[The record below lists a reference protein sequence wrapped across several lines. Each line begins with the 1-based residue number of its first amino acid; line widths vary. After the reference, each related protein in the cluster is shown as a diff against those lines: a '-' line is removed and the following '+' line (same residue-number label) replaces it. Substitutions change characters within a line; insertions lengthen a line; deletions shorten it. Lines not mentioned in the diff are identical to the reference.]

1 MHRGLVWLALVD
13 LGRAWPRPSLAA
25 LAIAPAVLAV
35 AFFAGQIELRRAEVL
50 AGYEAAGA
58 ATFVAQL
65 SGIAD
70 DQMDSL
76 ADSVRALGGVGSA
89 EAPYSGIG
97 AAIVADTSFLV
108 FRNEQQQEYLG
119 ARTTV
124 LGVDPNFDLARDY
137 YVNFHDLNPKAPE
150 TVLGMPLLSTGGVAR
165 APNPSEILVASGV
178 ADYVG
183 VQPGAEAIVELVYT
197 GDKEP
202 IVHRF
207 DGIRLSG
214 TFDLVGPDQGR
225 FDPFWRFNAR
235 GRDVL
240 TVRPEDAA
248 TGPTSLP
255 ILLNIEVFRSFLS
268 SIRDELARRGVAP
281 VRLPG
286 RDQLVVRANAIGDV
300 PAAEAAVERVLRERG
315 LGEGCGGQSSRSFC
329 LRLPEKNNFR
339 MALEEQNKLGTGG
352 AFFVALL
359 LALLAIGTAGLQVQT
374 VISRWR
380 DYGVLQAL
388 GFTPGQIL
396 LYYGLQFVL
405 VLTGGVT
412 IAALVSLLLPS
423 WSAVSLITAASLAGA
438 AAGIAALPV
447 LLWPLWRP
455 PAELLRDTA

>member
-1 MHRGLVWLALVD
+1 VHRGLVWLALVD
-13 LGRAWPRPSLAA
+13 LGRAWPRPGLAA

-35 AFFAGQIELRRAEVL
+35 AFFASQVELRRAEVL
-50 AGYEAAGA
+50 ASYEAAGA
-58 ATFVAQL
+58 ATFVVQL

-70 DQMDSL
+70 DEMDSL
-76 ADSVRALGGVGSA
+76 AGSVRAIGSVSSV

-97 AAIVADTSFLV
+97 AEIVADTSFLV

-119 ARTTV
+119 ARTSV
-124 LGVDPNFDLARDY
+124 LGVGPNFDPARDY
-137 YVNFHDLNPKAPE
+137 YVNFHEVNPEAPE
-150 TVLGMPLLSTGGVAR
+150 TLLGMPLLITGGAAR
-165 APNPSEILVASGV
+165 APDPHEVLVASGV

-183 VQPGAEAIVELVYT
+183 VQPGAEATVEMIYT

-202 IVHRF
+202 IVQRF
-207 DGIRLSG
+207 DGLRLSG

-240 TVRPEDAA
+240 TVRPEDAG

-255 ILLNIEVFRSFLS
+255 IVLNIEVFRDFLS
-268 SIRDELARRGVAP
+268 TIRHELSRRGITPARP
-281 VRLPG
+281 PG
-286 RDQLVVRANAIGDV
+286 RHHLVVRASSIADV
-300 PAAEAAVERVLRERG
+300 PAAEAAVEQLLSQRSLNQ
-315 LGEGCGGQSSRSFC
+315 GCSGQNSRSFC
-329 LRLPEKNNFR
+329 LRLPERNNFR

-352 AFFVALL
+352 GFFVGLL

-388 GFTPGQIL
+388 GFTPGQIFAC
-396 LYYGLQFVL
+396 YGLQLVL
-405 VLTGGVT
+405 VVTGGVT
-412 IAALVSLLLPS
+412 IAALVSPLLPT

-447 LLWPLWRP
+447 LLWPLWQP
-455 PAELLRDTA
+455 PAQLLRNTA

>member
-1 MHRGLVWLALVD
+1 VHRGLVWLALVD
-13 LGRAWPRPSLAA
+13 LGRAWPRPGLAA

-35 AFFAGQIELRRAEVL
+35 AFFASQIELRRAEVL

-58 ATFVAQL
+58 ATFVVQL

-70 DQMDSL
+70 DEMDSV
-76 ADSVRALGGVGSA
+76 ARSVQALGSVSSV

-97 AAIVADTSFLV
+97 AEIVADTFFLV

-119 ARTTV
+119 ARTSV
-124 LGVDPNFDLARDY
+124 LGVDPNFDPARDY
-137 YVNFHDLNPKAPE
+137 YVNFHDVNPKAPE
-150 TVLGMPLLSTGGVAR
+150 TVLGMPLLTTGGAAR
-165 APNPSEILVASGV
+165 APDQHEVLVASGV

-183 VQPGAEAIVELVYT
+183 VQPGAEAIIELLYT
-197 GDKEP
+197 GAGEP
-202 IVHRF
+202 IVQRI
-207 DGIRLSG
+207 DGLRLSG

-235 GRDVL
+235 GRDIL
-240 TVRPEDAA
+240 TVRPEDAGA
-248 TGPTSLP
+248 GPTSLP
-255 ILLNIEVFRSFLS
+255 IVLNVEVFRGFLS
-268 SIRDELARRGVAP
+268 SIRGELARRGVAP
-281 VRLPG
+281 APVPG
-286 RDQLVVRANAIGDV
+286 RHQLVVRANSIADV
-300 PAAEAAVERVLRERG
+300 PAAEAAVERSFRQRG
-315 LGEGCGGQSSRSFC
+315 LDQGCDGQSSGSFC

-339 MALEEQNKLGTGG
+339 MALDEQNKLGTGG

-359 LALLAIGTAGLQVQT
+359 LALLGIGTAGLQVQT

-396 LYYGLQFVL
+396 AYYGLQFVL
-405 VLTGGVT
+405 VLTGGVM
-412 IAALVSLLLPS
+412 IAALVSPLLPS

-438 AAGIAALPV
+438 AAGIATLPV

>member
-1 MHRGLVWLALVD
+1 LGLLQLALVD
-13 LGRAWPRPSLAA
+13 LGRAWPRRGLAA
-25 LAIAPAVLAV
+25 LAIASAVLAV
-35 AFFAGQIELRRAEVL
+35 AFFASQIELRRAEVL

-58 ATFVAQL
+58 ATFVVRL

-70 DQMDSL
+70 DQMDGL
-76 ADSVRALGGVGSA
+76 AGSVRALGGVSSA

-97 AAIVADTSFLV
+97 AAIVADTSFVV

-119 ARTTV
+119 ARTSV

-137 YVNFHDLNPKAPE
+137 YVNFHDVNPKAPE
-150 TVLGMPLLSTGGVAR
+150 TVLGMPLLSTGGATR
-165 APNPSEILVASGV
+165 APGPHEVLVASGV

-202 IVHRF
+202 IVQRF

-240 TVRPEDAA
+240 TVRPEDTA
-248 TGPTSLP
+248 TGTTSLP

-300 PAAEAAVERVLRERG
+300 PAAEAAVERLLRQRG
-315 LGEGCGGQSSRSFC
+315 LGEGCDGQSSRSFC

-359 LALLAIGTAGLQVQT
+359 LALLAIGAAGLQVQT

-396 LYYGLQFVL
+396 AYYGLQFVL

-412 IAALVSLLLPS
+412 IAAFVSLLLPS

-438 AAGIAALPV
+438 AAGIAAMPV